1 MAKHAVTLDDKYTQ
15 ESGAV
20 FMSSVQALVRL
31 PIVQKRRDTAAGL
44 NTAGYIT
51 GYRGSPL
58 GVYDTALWAAG
69 KHLKANS
76 IEFIPGV
83 NEELAAA
90 SVRGSQQLHWFDKPL
105 YDGVFAL
112 WYGKGLGV
120 DRGHE
125 ALKMG
130 NFEGSAKFGGVLVI
144 AGDDHGGKSSA
155 TAHQSEQVLAASMIP
170 ILYPANTEEILQF
183 GLYGIAMSRFSGLW
197 VSLKG
202 TNDTLEATASVN
214 TDVENFTVI
223 EPTDYPKPAN
233 SLNILKEEI
242 FPIPQEQKL
251 IRFRLPAAQ
260 AFVRAN
266 KLDRVVYDTSGPT
279 ARRTLGIVTAGKSY
293 LDVRQ
298 ALADLGISEAR
309 AQLLGLRIYKLGM
322 TWPVEPQGLA
332 EFVRGHN
339 EILVVE
345 EKRAFIED
353 QVRSLLYNQTD
364 PALRPPITG
373 KLDLQGN
380 MLIPADGETS
390 PAMLCDVIGKR
401 LEALNLLEGEIG
413 DLVTARRN
421 ELVATA
427 SVPSANIIR
436 TAYFCSGCPHN
447 SSTVVPE
454 GHLAFAGVGCHALAH
469 FMPGRPTAWA
479 AQMGA
484 EGSLWIGLHHFTG
497 IKHAFQNLG
506 DGTYFHSGSLGIRAS
521 VGAGVNVT
529 YKLLYNDAI
538 AMTGGQPY
546 DGKLTVDM
554 MARQV
559 AAEGV
564 QKVVIVTDQP
574 EKYPAGVNWPAGLT
588 IHPRSEL
595 VTVEEELSNTPG
607 VTALIYDQTCAAEK
621 RRRRK
626 RGLMVDPDKRTFIN
640 AAVCE
645 GCGDCSVK
653 SNCVSVQPLE
663 TTLGRK
669 RQIDQSNCNKD
680 FSCVT
685 GFCPSF
691 VTLYGAKV
699 KKAEKSALK
708 IDPESIFA
716 QLPVPAMPALNDN
729 YGILVTGIGGTGV
742 LTVSAI
748 LGMAAHLEG
757 RGCSIM
763 DMTGMAQKNGA
774 VLSHLRLAPTR
785 GEIYSS
791 RIGPAS
797 AAVVIGCDMVV
808 TAGMEALKAVR
819 PGYTHSVVNSTIV
832 PTAQF
837 QSNKNVDFQEAGLL
851 TNIKKV
857 NGADK
862 VSAVDATRIATALLG
877 DSIATNLFMV
887 GYAVQKGLVPLSI
900 ATIEEAIRLNGV
912 AVTMNMHAFN
922 WGRVAAN
929 DPVLVEQVAD
939 QMKARTTSEAEH
951 KVETL
956 NDVIAIRRKLLTD
969 YQNSAYANKYSDLV
983 EWMRKREQELMPGSE
998 RMTAAVAHNYAK
1010 VMAYKDEYEVARL
1023 YTNGE
1028 FKQNLKETFEG
1039 DFEIKFNLAPPTISK
1054 KNPRTGELIKR
1065 EYPSW
1070 MMNVFNV
1077 LARFKSLRGTAL
1089 DIFGKTEERRMERR
1103 LIGEYEALTRHVIE
1117 KFSPE
1122 KIDQAA
1128 ELLSLYDDIRGY
1140 GHIKERNYKEVKQKE
1155 SALLAKFEG
1164 KLPAVVVQFA
1174 SNQAK
1179 ERKAS

>member
-15 ESGAV
+15 ETGTV
-20 FMSSVQALVRL
+20 FMSSVQALVRIPL
-31 PIVQKRRDTAAGL
+31 VQKRRDTAAGL

-90 SVRGSQQLHWFDKPL
+90 SVRGTQQLHWFDKPK
-105 YDGVFAL
+105 YDGVFSI
-112 WYGKGLGV
+112 WYAKGLGV

-130 NFEGSAKFGGVLVI
+130 NFEGAARNGGVLVV

-155 TAHQSEQVLAASMIP
+155 TAHQSEQVLAAAMIP
-170 ILYPANTEEILQF
+170 ILYPANTEEILHY
-183 GLYGIAMSRFSGLW
+183 GLLGFAMSRFTGLW
-197 VSLKG
+197 VSMKG

-214 TDVENFTVI
+214 TDVENFTVV

-242 FPIPQEQKL
+242 FPIPQEQKVV
-251 IRFRLPAAQ
+251 RYRLPAAQ
-260 AFVRAN
+260 AFARAN
-266 KLDRVVYDTSGPT
+266 KLDRVIFDTSGPN
-279 ARRTLGIVTAGKSY
+279 ARRTLGIITAGKAY

-298 ALADLGISEAR
+298 ALTDLGISEAR
-309 AQLLGLRIYKLGM
+309 AQLLGIRIYKLGM
-322 TWPVEPQGLA
+322 TWPVEPQNLG
-332 EFVRGHN
+332 EFVKGHQ

-353 QVRSLLYNQTD
+353 QVRSQLYNQTD
-364 PALRPPITG
+364 PAMRPPITG

-390 PAMLCDVIGKR
+390 PAMLAEVIAKR
-401 LEALNLLEGEIG
+401 LEALNLLEGEIA
-413 DLVTARRN
+413 D
-421 ELVATA
+421 LVATRRKELA
-427 SVPSANIIR
+427 ATVSVPAANIIR
-436 TAYFCSGCPHN
+436 SAYFCSGCPHN

-469 FMPGRPTAWA
+469 FMPSRPTAWA

-484 EGSLWIGLHHFTG
+484 EGTLWIGLHRFTE
-497 IKHAFQNLG
+497 INHAFQNLG

-546 DGKLTVDM
+546 DGKMTIDM

-574 EKYPAGVNWPAGLT
+574 EKYPPDVAWPPGLT
-588 IHPRSEL
+588 IHHRSEL
-595 VTVEEELSNTPG
+595 ITVEEQLSKIPG
-607 VTALIYDQTCAAEK
+607 VTAMIYDQTCAAEK

-626 RGLMVDPDKRTFIN
+626 RGLMVDPDKRAFIN

-680 FSCVT
+680 FSCVN

-691 VTLYGAKV
+691 VTIYGAKV
-699 KKAEKSALK
+699 RKAEKSALK
-708 IDPESIFA
+708 VDPESIFS
-716 QLPVPAMPALNDN
+716 QLPRPAMPPLDHNT
-729 YGILVTGIGGTGV
+729 GILVTGIGGTGV

-757 RGCSIM
+757 KGCSIM

-785 GEIYSS
+785 DAIFSS

-797 AAVVIGCDMVV
+797 ADVVIGCDMVV

-819 PGYTHSVVNSTIV
+819 AGITRSVINSTIV

-837 QSNKNVDFQEAGLL
+837 QSNKNVDFGEASLL
-851 TNIKKV
+851 SNIKKV
-857 NGADK
+857 TGAEH
-862 VSAVDATRIATALLG
+862 VSTVDATRIATALMG

-887 GYAVQKGLVPLSI
+887 GYAVQKGLVPLAI
-900 ATIEEAIRLNGV
+900 ETIEEAIRLNGV

-922 WGRVAAN
+922 WGRVAAH

-939 QMKARTTSEAEH
+939 QMKARPAAETEH

-956 NDVIAIRRKLLTD
+956 EDVIAIRRKLLTD
-969 YQNSAYANKYSDLV
+969 YQSVAYANKYSELV
-983 EWMRKREQELMPGSE
+983 EWVRKREQELMPGSE
-998 RMTAAVAHNYAK
+998 RMTAAVANVYAK

-1023 YTNGE
+1023 YTTGE
-1028 FKQNLKETFEG
+1028 FEAKLRETFEG
-1039 DFEIKFNLAPPTISK
+1039 DFEVRFNLAPPLFSK
-1054 KNPRTGELIKR
+1054 RDPRTGELLKK
-1065 EYPSW
+1065 EYPGW
-1070 MMNVFNV
+1070 MMKAFHV
-1077 LARFKSLRGTAL
+1077 LARFKGLRGTAL
-1089 DIFGKTEERRMERR
+1089 DVFGKTEERRMERR
-1103 LIGEYEALTRHVIE
+1103 VIGEYEALVRQVFD
-1117 KFSPE
+1117 KFTPE
-1122 KIDQAA
+1122 KVDAA
-1128 ELLSLYDDIRGY
+1128 VELLSLYDDIRGY

-1155 SALLAKFEG
+1155 AALLARYEG
-1164 KLPAVVVQFA
+1164 KLPAAVVQLD
-1174 SNQAK
+1174 SIK
-1179 ERKAS
+1179 IRKAS

>member
-1 MAKHAVTLDDKYTQ
+1 MTKHAVTLDDKYTQ
-15 ESGAV
+15 ESGVV

-31 PIVQKRRDTAAGL
+31 PIVQKRRDVAAGL

-58 GVYDTALWAAG
+58 GVYDMALWAAS
-69 KHLKANS
+69 KHLKSHS

-90 SVRGSQQLHWFDKPL
+90 SIRGTQQLHWFDKPKF
-105 YDGVFAL
+105 DGVFSL

-120 DRGHE
+120 DRAHE

-130 NFEGSAKFGGVLVI
+130 NFEGAAKHGGVLVI
-144 AGDDHGGKSSA
+144 GGDDHGGKSSA
-155 TAHQSEQVLAASMIP
+155 TAHQSEQVLAAAMIP
-170 ILYPANTEEILQF
+170 VLYPANTQEILEY

-197 VSLKG
+197 VSMKG

-214 TDVENFTVI
+214 TDVENIDII
-223 EPTDYPKPAN
+223 EPTDFAKPAN

-242 FPIPQEQKL
+242 FPIPQEQKV

-260 AFVRAN
+260 AFARAN
-266 KLDRVVYDTSGPT
+266 KLDRVIYDSNL
-279 ARRTLGIVTAGKSY
+279 RTLGIVTAGKSY

-298 ALADLGISEAR
+298 ALVDLGITEAR
-309 AQLLGLRIYKLGM
+309 AKALGIRIYKLGM
-322 TWPVEPQGLA
+322 TWPVEPQTLA
-332 EFVRGHN
+332 EFVNGHK

-345 EKRAFIED
+345 EKRPFIED
-353 QVRSLLYNQTD
+353 QVRALLYNQTD
-364 PALRPPITG
+364 PAMRPPITG
-373 KLDLQGN
+373 KLDLHGN

-401 LEALNLLEGEIG
+401 LESLNLLEGEIG
-413 DLVTARRN
+413 ALVTARRN

-484 EGSLWIGLHHFTG
+484 EGSLWIGLHRFTG
-497 IKHAFQNLG
+497 ITHAFQNLG

-521 VGAGVNVT
+521 VGAGSNIT

-538 AMTGGQPY
+538 AMTGGQPI

-564 QKVVIVTDQP
+564 QKVVIVTDEP
-574 EKYPAGVNWPAGLT
+574 DKYPADTNWPAGLT
-588 IHPRSEL
+588 IHHRSEL
-595 VTVEEELSNTPG
+595 VTVEEQLSNMPG
-607 VTALIYDQTCAAEK
+607 VTAMIYDQTCAAEK

-640 AAVCE
+640 SEVCE
-645 GCGDCSVK
+645 GCGDCSSK

-663 TTLGRK
+663 TSLGRK

-699 KKAEKSALK
+699 RKAEKSALK
-708 IDPESIFA
+708 VDPESIFA
-716 QLPVPAMPALNDN
+716 TLPTPSMPALIDN
-729 YGILVTGIGGTGV
+729 YGVLVTGIGGTGV
-742 LTVSAI
+742 LTVGAI

-757 RGCSIM
+757 KGCSIM

-785 GEIYSS
+785 DEIYST
-791 RIGPAS
+791 RIGAAS

-808 TAGMEALKAVR
+808 SAGMEAMKAVR
-819 PGYTHSVVNSTIV
+819 PGVTRSVINSTIV

-837 QSNKNVDFQEAGLL
+837 QANKNVDFQEASLL
-851 TNIKKV
+851 SNIKKV
-857 NGADK
+857 NGADR
-862 VSAVDATRIATALLG
+862 VSTVDATRLATALLG

-887 GYAVQKGLVPLSI
+887 GYAVQKGLVPLSLE
-900 ATIEEAIRLNGV
+900 TITEAIRLNGV

-922 WGRVAAN
+922 WGRVAAH
-929 DPVLVEQVAD
+929 DPALVEQVAD
-939 QMKARTTSEAEH
+939 QMKARPAADTEH

-956 NDVIAIRRKLLTD
+956 NDVIAIRKQLLTD
-969 YQNSAYANKYSDLV
+969 YQSSAYASKYLDLV
-983 EWMRKREQELMPGSE
+983 EWACKREQALMADAMPGSE
-998 RMTAAVAHNYAK
+998 RLTAAVAHNYAK

-1023 YTNGE
+1023 YTSGS
-1028 FKQNLKETFEG
+1028 FKQKLNETFEG
-1039 DFEIKFNLAPPTISK
+1039 DFEIKFNLAPPLFSK
-1054 KNPRTGELIKR
+1054 RDPRTGELIKK
-1065 EYPSW
+1065 EYPAWTMSA
-1070 MMNVFNV
+1070 FNL

-1089 DIFGKTEERRMERR
+1089 DIFGKTEERAMERR
-1103 LIGEYEALTRHVIE
+1103 LIGEYEALVRHVFD
-1117 KFSPE
+1117 KFSAD
-1122 KIDQAA
+1122 KMDQAV
-1128 ELLSLYDDIRGY
+1128 EILSLYDDIRGY
-1140 GHIKERNYKEVKQKE
+1140 GHIKEQNHKQVKQKQA
-1155 SALLAKFEG
+1155 ALLAKYEG
-1164 KLPAVVVQFA
+1164 KLAATVVQFA
-1174 SNQAK
+1174 PEKA
-1179 ERKAS
+1179 RKAS

>member
-15 ESGAV
+15 EGGTV
-20 FMSSVQALVRL
+20 FMSSVQALVRV
-31 PIVQKRRDTAAGL
+31 PIAQKRRDTAAGL

-112 WYGKGLGV
+112 WYAKGLGV

-130 NFEGSAKFGGVLVI
+130 NFEGSAKHGGVLVV

-155 TAHQSEQVLAASMIP
+155 TAHQSEQVLAAAMIP
-170 ILYPANTEEILQF
+170 ILYPSNTEEILEF
-183 GLYGIAMSRFSGLW
+183 GLYGIAMSRFTGLW

-242 FPIPQEQKL
+242 FPVPQEQKL
-251 IRFRLPAAQ
+251 VRFRLPAAQ

-266 KLDRVVYDTSGPT
+266 KLDRTIYDSN
-279 ARRTLGIVTAGKSY
+279 RRTLGIVTAGKSY

-309 AQLLGLRIYKLGM
+309 AHLLGIRIYKLGM

-332 EFVRGHN
+332 EFVKGHS

-364 PALRPPITG
+364 PACRPPITG

-401 LEALNLLEGEIG
+401 LEALGLLDGEVG
-413 DLVTARRN
+413 DMVSARRN

-484 EGSLWIGLHHFTG
+484 EGTLWIGLHRFTG

-521 VGAGVNVT
+521 VGAGSNIT

-546 DGKLTVDM
+546 DGKLTIDM

-574 EKYPAGVNWPAGLT
+574 EKYPAGVKWPEGLT
-588 IHPRSEL
+588 IHHRSEL
-595 VTVEEELSNTPG
+595 VTVEEQLSNIPG
-607 VTALIYDQTCAAEK
+607 VTALIFDQTCAAEK

-626 RGLMVDPDKRTFIN
+626 RGLMVDPDKRAFIN
-640 AAVCE
+640 AEVCE

-663 TTLGRK
+663 TSLGRK

-680 FSCVT
+680 FSCVN

-699 KKAEKSALK
+699 RKAEKSALK
-708 IDPESIFA
+708 VDPESIFA
-716 QLPVPAMPALNDN
+716 QLPVPVMPALNDN

-774 VLSHLRLAPTR
+774 VLSHLRLAPNR
-785 GEIYSS
+785 SEIYST

-819 PGYTHSVVNSTIV
+819 PGVTHSVINSTIV

-837 QSNKNVDFQEAGLL
+837 QSNKNVDFQEAGLIN
-851 TNIKKV
+851 NIKKV

-862 VSAVDATRIATALLG
+862 VSAIDATRIATALLG

-922 WGRVAAN
+922 WGRVAAH
-929 DPVLVEQVAD
+929 DPVLVEQIAD
-939 QMKARTTSEAEH
+939 QMKARTTSEIEH

-956 NDVIAIRRKLLTD
+956 DDVIAIRRKLLTD
-969 YQNSAYANKYSDLV
+969 YQNLAYANKYSELV
-983 EWMRKREQELMPGSE
+983 EWVRKREHELLPGSE
-998 RMTAAVAHNYAK
+998 RLTSAVAHIYAK

-1023 YTNGE
+1023 YTSGS
-1028 FKQNLKETFEG
+1028 FKQKLNETFEG
-1039 DFEIKFNLAPPTISK
+1039 DFEVRFNLAPPLFSK
-1054 KNPRTGELIKR
+1054 KDPRTGELIKK

-1070 MMNVFNV
+1070 MMNAFNV

-1103 LIGEYEALTRHVIE
+1103 LIGEYEALVRHVID

-1122 KIDQAA
+1122 KVDAA
-1128 ELLSLYDDIRGY
+1128 VELLSLYDDIRGF
-1140 GHIKERNYKEVKQKE
+1140 GHVKERNFKEVKQKE

-1174 SNQAK
+1174 SNQGK

>member
-15 ESGAV
+15 ESGTV

-90 SVRGSQQLHWFDKPL
+90 SVRGSQQLHWFEKPL

-112 WYGKGLGV
+112 WYAKGLGV

-130 NFEGSAKFGGVLVI
+130 NFEGSAKHGGVLVI

-155 TAHQSEQVLAASMIP
+155 TAHQSEQVLAATMIP
-170 ILYPANTEEILQF
+170 ILYPANTEEILEF

-197 VSLKG
+197 VSIKG

-214 TDVENFTVI
+214 TDVENFVVV

-251 IRFRLPAAQ
+251 IRYRLPAAQ

-266 KLDRVVYDTSGPT
+266 KLDRVVYDGN
-279 ARRTLGIVTAGKSY
+279 RRTLGIVTAGKAY

-298 ALADLGISEAR
+298 ALTDLGISEAR
-309 AQLLGLRIYKLGM
+309 AKLLGIRIYKLGM

-332 EFVRGHN
+332 EFVDGHS

-364 PALRPPITG
+364 PSKRPPITG

-380 MLIPADGETS
+380 SLIPADGETS

-401 LEALNLLEGEIG
+401 LEALNLLDGEIA

-427 SVPSANIIR
+427 SVPAANIIR
-436 TAYFCSGCPHN
+436 SAYFCSGCPHN

-484 EGSLWIGLHHFTG
+484 EGTLWIGLHRFTG

-521 VGAGVNVT
+521 VGAGTNVT

-546 DGKLTVDM
+546 DGKLTIDM

-564 QKVVIVTDQP
+564 EKVVIVTDQP
-574 EKYPAGVNWPAGLT
+574 DKYPAGVAWPSGLT
-588 IHPRSEL
+588 IHHRSEL
-595 VTVEEELSNTPG
+595 VTVEETLSNIPG
-607 VTALIYDQTCAAEK
+607 VTVLIYDQTCAAEK

-640 AAVCE
+640 SEVCE

-663 TTLGRK
+663 TSLGRK

-699 KKAEKSALK
+699 RKAEKSALK

-716 QLPVPAMPALNDN
+716 QLPTPAMPALNDN
-729 YGILVTGIGGTGV
+729 YGVLVTGIGGTGV

-757 RGCSIM
+757 KGCSIM

-785 GEIYSS
+785 GEIFSS
-791 RIGPAS
+791 RIGAAS

-808 TAGMEALKAVR
+808 TAGMEAMKAVR
-819 PGYTHSVVNSTIV
+819 PGYTHSVINSTIV

-851 TNIKKV
+851 NNIKKV
-857 NGADK
+857 NGAEN
-862 VSAVDATRIATALLG
+862 VSTVDATRIATALLG

-939 QMKARTTSEAEH
+939 QMKARPAAELEH
-951 KVETL
+951 KIETL

-969 YQNSAYANKYSDLV
+969 YQSVSYANKYSELV
-983 EWMRKREQELMPGSE
+983 EWVRKREQELMPGSE
-998 RMTAAVAHNYAK
+998 RLTAAVAHNYAK

-1023 YTNGE
+1023 YTSGS
-1028 FKQNLKETFEG
+1028 FKQKLNETFEG
-1039 DFEIKFNLAPPTISK
+1039 DFEVKFNLAPPLFSK
-1054 KNPRTGELIKR
+1054 KDPRTGELIKK

-1070 MMNVFNV
+1070 MMSAFNI
-1077 LARFKSLRGTAL
+1077 LAGFKGLRGTPL
-1089 DIFGKTEERRMERR
+1089 DIFGKTEERKMERR
-1103 LIGEYEALTRHVIE
+1103 LIGEYEALTRQVFD
-1117 KFSPE
+1117 KFSAE
-1122 KIDQAA
+1122 KIDQAV
-1128 ELLSLYDDIRGY
+1128 ELLALYDDIRGY
-1140 GHIKERNYKEVKQKE
+1140 GHIKERNVKEVKQKE
-1155 SALLAKFEG
+1155 AALMARYEG
-1164 KLPAVVVQFA
+1164 KLPATVVQFVPDL
-1174 SNQAK
+1174 AK
-1179 ERKAS
+1179 AKRA